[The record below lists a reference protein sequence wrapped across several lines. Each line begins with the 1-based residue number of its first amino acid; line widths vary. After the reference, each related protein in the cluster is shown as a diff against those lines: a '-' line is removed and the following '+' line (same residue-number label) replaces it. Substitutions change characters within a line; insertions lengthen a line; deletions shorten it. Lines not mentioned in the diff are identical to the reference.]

1 MYNYTDNGTRKKFIT
16 WHMNRASPPQIMNDD
31 DEALTL
37 VLDQYSVAA
46 CIENQGCSI
55 VSKWQKFPPCFH

>member
-1 MYNYTDNGTRKKFIT
+1 MYNYTDNSTRKKVIT
-16 WHMNRASPPQIMNDD
+16 WHMNNPSPPQIMNDD

-37 VLDQYSVAA
+37 VLDQYSVAV

-55 VSKWQKFPPCFH
+55 VCKWQKLPPCFH